1 MSSLYIEC
9 RTGVTANLMLASLA
23 SLMDRPED
31 IADMMMEAK
40 VPFTD
45 ITVERTE
52 SNGIS
57 GLRIDIVAEE
67 DAGHVH
73 HSLSGIKETIDSL
86 SVSDR
91 VKADAKGVFDI
102 LAKAEAEVHGT
113 NVSNVHFHEVGS
125 ASNVAAVIG
134 VCMMIEKLSPDAITA
149 SPVCTGFGHIRCAH
163 GLLPIPA
170 PATAALLR
178 GIPVYAGETEG
189 EFCTPTGAALLLRFA
204 ISFGNMPS
212 SAYSRIGYGLGPED
226 KGFRLLRTFLCEK
239 A

>member
-1 MSSLYIEC
+1 MSDLYIEC

-31 IADMMMEAK
+31 IADMMLQAK

-45 ITVERTE
+45 ISVERTE

-57 GLRIDIVAEE
+57 GIRISIATPKE
-67 DAGHVH
+67 GHSH
-73 HSLSGIKETIDSL
+73 YSLVGIRNTIDSL

-91 VKADAKGVFDI
+91 VKDDAKGVFDI
-102 LAKAEAEVHGT
+102 LAKAEAEVHGVNVT
-113 NVSNVHFHEVGS
+113 NIHFHEVGS
-125 ASNVAAVIG
+125 PANVAAVIG
-134 VCMMIEKLSPDAITA
+134 VCMMIEKLSPETITA
-149 SPVCTGFGHIRCAH
+149 SPVCTGFGHVRCAH

-170 PATAALLR
+170 PATAALLK

-204 ISFGNMPS
+204 SSFGNMPFS
-212 SAYSRIGYGLGPED
+212 EFTRIGYGLGPD
-226 KGFRLLRTFLCEK
+226 DRKFRLLRTFVCEK

>member
-31 IADMMMEAK
+31 IADMMLKAK

-45 ITVERTE
+45 ITVERTD
-52 SNGIS
+52 SDGIS
-57 GLRIDIVAEE
+57 GLRIGIAAEE
-67 DAGHVH
+67 DGGHIH
-73 HSLSGIKETIDSL
+73 HSLSGIKRTIDSL

-91 VKADAKGVFDI
+91 VKDDAKGVFDI

-113 NVSNVHFHEVGS
+113 SVKNVHFHEVGS
-125 ASNVAAVIG
+125 PSNVAAVIG

-149 SPVCTGFGHIRCAH
+149 SPVCTGFGHVRCAH
-163 GLLPIPA
+163 GFLPIPA

-204 ISFGNMPS
+204 TSFGNMPS
-212 SAYSRIGYGLGPED
+212 SAYSRIGYGLGPDD